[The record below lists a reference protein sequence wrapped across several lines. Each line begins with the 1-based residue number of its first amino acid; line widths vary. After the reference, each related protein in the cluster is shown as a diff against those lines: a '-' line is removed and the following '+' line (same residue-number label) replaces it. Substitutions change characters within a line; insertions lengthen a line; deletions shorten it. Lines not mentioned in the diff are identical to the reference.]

1 MLALVD
7 VQRGIRDA
15 LTSGRSSALGSML
28 IGDLEPARR
37 LGIHQRHYR
46 VSLSSSLVTRYAA
59 TAWLVGSDFITAAAR
74 EFVSAHPPT
83 RPCIAE
89 YGEAFPRFLASR
101 PAASSLPY
109 LAQFASLEW
118 HVARVA
124 LAIDRAPL
132 TAEQLQALG
141 PDTIAAG
148 SVSLQPGVHW
158 AQVDWSIDEL
168 FSAYLADQAPEQFQ
182 LVSGPFDLEVRGARG
197 AFTISRLDPGVLTF
211 RSALA
216 SGRSVVE
223 AITQA
228 SVAEPAF
235 DATRAV
241 VDVIAS
247 GLVVAVHSTP
257 ATAGRTP

>member
-1 MLALVD
+1 LVLAD
-7 VQRGIRDA
+7 VQRGIREA
-15 LTSGRSSALGSML
+15 LTSGHGSGLESML
-28 IGDLEPARR
+28 IGGPEPSRR

-46 VSLSSSLVTRYAA
+46 VSLASSLVTRFPA
-59 TAWLVGSDFITAAAR
+59 TAWLVGVDFITAAAR
-74 EFVSAHPPT
+74 EFVAAHPPT
-83 RPCIAE
+83 QPCIAE
-89 YGEAFPRFLASR
+89 YGEAFPGFLASR
-101 PAASSLPY
+101 PAASPVPY

-118 HVARVA
+118 HVARVS

-132 TAEQLQALG
+132 TAEQFQALG

-168 FSAYLADQAPEQFQ
+168 FSAYLADTAPEQFE
-182 LVSGPFDLEVRGARG
+182 LVQGPFDLEVRGARG

-223 AITQA
+223 AITHA
-228 SVAEPAF
+228 SAVEPAF
-235 DATRAV
+235 DVTRAV
-241 VDVIAS
+241 VELIAS
-247 GLVVAVHSTP
+247 GLVATVHSPTAAAGGTP
-257 ATAGRTP
+257 